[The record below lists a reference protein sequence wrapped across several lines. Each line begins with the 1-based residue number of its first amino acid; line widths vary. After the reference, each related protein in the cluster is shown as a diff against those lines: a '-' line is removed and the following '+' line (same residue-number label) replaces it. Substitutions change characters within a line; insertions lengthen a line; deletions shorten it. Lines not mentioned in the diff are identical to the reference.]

1 MKMKTYILLATLVIS
16 LLTISASTLAQETN
30 PTSNPNTENSVV
42 KEEKKNAVKNYFD
55 EYNSYTWRW
64 SFAYWGSV
72 FGAAIL
78 SALAGILLKL
88 DALKDKQ
95 ILRLS
100 QTDIS
105 ALLAGIAALLITISS
120 AGDFS
125 GKWKANRTAKFRTE
139 QLKNELDNPKLTNQ
153 DVTERLNKIIEDQN
167 NGVINTKDEVK
178 K

>member
-1 MKMKTYILLATLVIS
+1 M
-16 LLTISASTLAQETN
+16 SASPL
-30 PTSNPNTENSVV
+30 PENSVV
-42 KEEKKNAVKNYFD
+42 KEEKKKGVMNYFE
-55 EYNSYTWRW
+55 EYKSYTWRW

-88 DALKDKQ
+88 DALKDKKV
-95 ILRLS
+95 LSLS

-105 ALLAGIAALLITISS
+105 ALLAGFAALLITISS

-139 QLKNELDNPKLTNQ
+139 QLKNELDSPKLTNE
-153 DVTERLNKIIEDQN
+153 DVTVRLNKIIEDQN
-167 NGVINTKDEVK
+167 NGVINTKDEAK
-178 K
+178 A